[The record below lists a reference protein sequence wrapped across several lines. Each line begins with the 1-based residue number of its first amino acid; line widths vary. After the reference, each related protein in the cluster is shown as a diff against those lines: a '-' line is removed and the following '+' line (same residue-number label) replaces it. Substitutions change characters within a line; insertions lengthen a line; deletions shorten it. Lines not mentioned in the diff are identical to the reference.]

1 MSLYEKVPASVN
13 FVEREKQTEKFW
25 HDNDI
30 FRKSMEQRKGDKTYT
45 SMTVR
50 LRLTV
55 SPTSVTFL
63 PELSR
68 I

>member
-30 FRKSMEQRKGDKTYT
+30 FRK
-45 SMTVR
+45 
-50 LRLTV
+50 
-55 SPTSVTFL
+55 
-63 PELSR
+63 
-68 I
+68 II